1 MTPVDNF
8 SSFFPVCGKVWYN
21 NYEEIKGIKEMILI
35 SFFYQH
41 ISSIPF
47 IACLYLF
54 FVKFTIYFNLME
66 SFYRLILK
74 KAFWLTWKNRWL
86 WVLGFFAAII
96 GNGGVYE
103 ALIRGFNNISEGR
116 SVFNTFQEY
125 VESGIF
131 GMLSWA
137 KLDALWQSDSSAF
150 GVTIFTLL
158 TILCVLAVMITLGVI
173 GQGAVISGV
182 IGLDEKEPMKLKS
195 SFRMGV
201 DRFWP
206 VLEINVITKVI
217 LLGFLLMIAYFAS
230 LIVSSVSAVNIF
242 VYVLSFIIFLILG
255 IVIYF
260 LTIYGT
266 AYVILRR
273 KSVREAL
280 WSAWHLFRRHVLLN
294 LEMGLILFIL
304 NVVTATL
311 FFAGCFVLLSPL
323 FVLYFLFLV
332 AGSEVVVS
340 ILMAVMVLLFVVM
353 MLLVGSWWSTFQL
366 GVWALLFEKLEL
378 SGGKSKVL
386 RLYEHFLKLIKP
398 SRIK

>member
-1 MTPVDNF
+1 
-8 SSFFPVCGKVWYN
+8 
-21 NYEEIKGIKEMILI
+21 
-35 SFFYQH
+35 
-41 ISSIPF
+41 
-47 IACLYLF
+47 
-54 FVKFTIYFNLME
+54 ME

-86 WVLGFFAAII
+86 WVLGFFAAIL

-137 KLDALWQSDSSAF
+137 NLGALWQSDTSAF

-158 TILCVLAVMITLGVI
+158 AVVCILAIMLALGVI
-173 GQGAVISGV
+173 GQGAVISGI
-182 IGLDEKEPMKLKS
+182 IGLDEKEPMRLKS

-217 LLGFLLMIAYFAS
+217 LLGFLLMLAYFAS
-230 LIVSSVSAVNIF
+230 LAVSSVSAVNIF
-242 VYVLSFIIFLILG
+242 VYVLSFVIFLILG
-255 IVIYF
+255 IIIYF

-280 WSAWHLFRRHVLLN
+280 LSAWRLFSAHVLLN
-294 LEMGLILFIL
+294 LEMGLLLFIL
-304 NVVTATL
+304 NIVVATL
-311 FFAGCFVLLSPL
+311 FFVGCFMLLSPL

-332 AGSEVVVS
+332 AGSEVVAS
-340 ILMAVMVLLFVVM
+340 IIMAIMVLLFVVL
-353 MLLVGSWWSTFQL
+353 MLFVGAWWSTFQL

-386 RLYEHFLKLIKP
+386 RLYEHFLLLVKP
-398 SRIK
+398 AKGK

>member
-1 MTPVDNF
+1 
-8 SSFFPVCGKVWYN
+8 
-21 NYEEIKGIKEMILI
+21 
-35 SFFYQH
+35 
-41 ISSIPF
+41 
-47 IACLYLF
+47 
-54 FVKFTIYFNLME
+54 ME
-66 SFYRLILK
+66 SFYRQILK

-125 VESGIF
+125 VESGVF

-137 KLDALWQSDSSAF
+137 KLGALWQSDTSAF
-150 GVTIFTLL
+150 GITIFSLL
-158 TILCVLAVMITLGVI
+158 AILCVLAVMITLGVI
-173 GQGAVISGV
+173 GQGAVISGI
-182 IGLDEKEPMKLKS
+182 IGLDEKEPMKFKS

-206 VLEINVITKVI
+206 VIEINVITKVV
-217 LLGFLLMIAYFAS
+217 LLGFLLLLAYFAS
-230 LIVSSVSAVNIF
+230 LIVVASSAVNIF
-242 VYVLSFIIFLILG
+242 IYVLSFIIFLIFG
-255 IVIYF
+255 IIIYF
-260 LTIYGT
+260 ITIYGT

-273 KSVREAL
+273 KSVGEAL
-280 WSAWHLFRRHVLLN
+280 RAAWHLFRSHVLLN

-304 NVVTATL
+304 NVVVAAL
-311 FFAGCFVLLSPL
+311 FFIGCFVILSPL

-332 AGSEVVVS
+332 AGSSLVAS
-340 ILMAVMVLLFVVM
+340 LLMAIMVLLFVVA

-386 RLYEHFLKLIKP
+386 RLYEHFLRLVKP
-398 SRIK
+398 SKIK

>member
-1 MTPVDNF
+1 
-8 SSFFPVCGKVWYN
+8 
-21 NYEEIKGIKEMILI
+21 
-35 SFFYQH
+35 
-41 ISSIPF
+41 
-47 IACLYLF
+47 
-54 FVKFTIYFNLME
+54 ME
-66 SFYRLILK
+66 SFYRIILK

-86 WVLGFFAAII
+86 WVLGFLAAII

-137 KLDALWQSDSSAF
+137 KLGALWQSDTSAF

-158 TILCVLAVMITLGVI
+158 AVMCVLAVMITLGVI
-173 GQGAVISGV
+173 GQGAVIGGI
-182 IGLDEKEPMKLKS
+182 IGLDEKEPMKFKS

-206 VLEINVITKVI
+206 VIEINVITKVV
-217 LLGFLLMIAYFAS
+217 LLGFLLLLAYIAS
-230 LIVSSVSAVNIF
+230 LIVVSSSAVNIF
-242 VYVLSFIIFLILG
+242 VYVLSFVLFLILG
-255 IVIYF
+255 IIIYF

-273 KSVREAL
+273 KSVGEAL
-280 WSAWHLFRRHVLLN
+280 RAAWHLFSKHVLLN
-294 LEMGLILFIL
+294 LEMGFLLFIL
-304 NVVTATL
+304 NIVVATL
-311 FFAGCFVLLSPL
+311 FFTGCFVLLSPL

-332 AGSEVVVS
+332 AGSAAVAS
-340 ILMAVMVLLFVVM
+340 IIMAIMILLFV
-353 MLLVGSWWSTFQL
+353 MLMLFVGSWWSTFQL

-386 RLYEHFLKLIKP
+386 RLYERFLKLVKP
-398 SRIK
+398 VKVK